1 MNKGEL
7 PLCDPTESDQ
17 MYTYATSHKLNMHMF
32 IVTMYYRVWYDKS
45 ISGYLKVWGQNSPAR
60 CISIVKI

>member
-17 MYTYATSHKLNMHMF
+17 MYTYATSHKLNMHNY
-32 IVTMYYRVWYDKS
+32 VYCNYVLQ
-45 ISGYLKVWGQNSPAR
+45 GV
-60 CISIVKI
+60 V